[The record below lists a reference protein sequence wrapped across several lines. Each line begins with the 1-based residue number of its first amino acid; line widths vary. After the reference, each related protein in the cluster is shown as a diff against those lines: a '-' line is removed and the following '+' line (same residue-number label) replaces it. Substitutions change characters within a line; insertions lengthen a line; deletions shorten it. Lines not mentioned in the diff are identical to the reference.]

1 MLWSSSKYAER
12 RLEAPVEAMDENI
25 EDKWFFLLENYHSS
39 LGFKGFSHNYNNSLK
54 TASFYSTGT
63 YAQPCILA
71 TIWTWITMAYLDYRS
86 LHFNFEEWQFGD
98 NMLLEAVLLI

>member
-25 EDKWFFLLENYHSS
+25 EDKLFFLLENYHSS

-54 TASFYSTGT
+54 TATFHSTGT
-63 YAQPCILA
+63 YAQPC
-71 TIWTWITMAYLDYRS
+71 
-86 LHFNFEEWQFGD
+86 NFDQ
-98 NMLLEAVLLI
+98 NYPMKPLNHNYKKLIGYPS